1 MAKSKSN
8 SGNGK
13 SNAPA
18 NTSAK
23 QAEILGVPGFE
34 PSLIDGESASDYEAF
49 RDSCLEAVAPKD
61 ALEQVW
67 LQDFMDYTW
76 EAQRLRRMKVAIL
89 QTARKSA
96 VEKLVLQFSL
106 ENVNWKVAKEIAEGW
121 SHSDT
126 RVRSHVEKLLKV
138 NGLPLDAIMA
148 QATIDNIDT
157 LQTIDGLISSYDYR
171 RDAAI
176 RELEKR
182 RDVLARRARDYAQ
195 SMVQEADVEVIEAV
209 Q

>member
-1 MAKSKSN
+1 MVKSKSN
-8 SGNGK
+8 TGNGK

-23 QAEILGVPGFE
+23 QAEVLGVPGFE
-34 PSLIDGESASDYEAF
+34 PSLIDGENASDYEAF
-49 RDSCLEAVAPKD
+49 RDSCLKAVAPKD

-76 EAQRLRRMKVAIL
+76 EAQRLRRMKAAIL
-89 QTARKSA
+89 QTARKDA
-96 VEKLVLQFSL
+96 VEKLVQQFGGDD
-106 ENVNWKVAKEIAEGW
+106 VNWMAAKAISLDW
-121 SHSDT
+121 SASDEET
-126 RVRSHVEKLLKV
+126 RQFVDELLNKH
-138 NGLPLDAIMA
+138 GLTQDAIMA
-148 QATIDNIDT
+148 QATLKNIET

-182 RDVLARRARDYAQ
+182 RDVLAKRARDFALSQAQ
-195 SMVQEADVEVIEAV
+195 NVEVEIVEAA